1 MIRTAI
7 VGVSGYGRWHLM
19 MAIDQT
25 LLGRLQLV
33 GATIINP
40 ESEVFVCQRLRQLGV
55 PIFATYEEM
64 IRQLAGRI
72 DLCLLPTGIQYHAPM
87 TIAALRAGANVVV
100 EKPLAATLQDID
112 AIRAEEQRTGRWVA
126 VGFQD
131 LYVPET
137 HAIKR
142 DLLGGRI
149 GQLQRITAVGQW
161 PRSHNYYQRNN
172 WAGRVR
178 VDDAWVLDSPVNNAL
193 AHYLNLC
200 LFWAGTAE
208 TEAAQL
214 ATIQAGLYR
223 AQAIDSFDTISLR
236 LGTTTGVL
244 IDFHGTHSGTKNAPP
259 EITLQGSEGRIQWV
273 YDRHYTIRRP
283 GRTPEF
289 HRLLEFLGARMAVG
303 DAAVRKCTEPATF
316 VCSTT
321 LARTHTQVINLLHEH
336 FPIIDVPADAL
347 EQVTEGNEPFTRIK
361 GIDAAIDQAVTTG
374 HLLGRGE
381 YSWAVTPE
389 IKVARDYERF
399 DRLFPAAGTPAP

>member
-25 LLGRLQLV
+25 LLGRVKLV

-55 PIFATYEEM
+55 PIFATYDEM
-64 IRQLAGRI
+64 IRQLDGQL

-112 AIRAEEQRTGRWVA
+112 AIRAEEKRTGRWVA

-142 DLLGGRI
+142 DLLAGKI
-149 GQLQRITAVGQW
+149 GQLRRITAVGQW

-172 WAGRVR
+172 WAGRLR
-178 VDDAWVLDSPVNNAL
+178 VGDAWVLDSPVNNAL

-200 LFWAGTAE
+200 LFWAGTSLE
-208 TEAAQL
+208 GAAQL
-214 ATIQAGLYR
+214 TTIQAALYR
-223 AQAIDSFDTISLR
+223 AQAIESFDTLSLR
-236 LGTTTGVL
+236 LGTANGVV
-244 IDFHGTHSGTKNAPP
+244 IDFHGTHSGAKNAPP
-259 EITLQGSEGRIQWV
+259 EITLQGTGGQVHWV

-283 GRTPEF
+283 GHAPEF
-289 HRLLEFLGARMAVG
+289 QRLLEFLGARMAVG
-303 DAAVRKCTEPATF
+303 EAAARKCREPDTF
-316 VCSTT
+316 VCTT
-321 LARTHTQVINLLHEH
+321 QVARTHTQVINLLHER
-336 FPIIDVPADAL
+336 FPIIDVPASAL
-347 EQVTEGNEPFTRIK
+347 EHVNEANEPFTRIK
-361 GIDAAIDQAVTTG
+361 GIDAAIDQAVG
-374 HLLGRGE
+374 SGNLIGGSE
-381 YSWAVTPE
+381 YSWAVIPE
-389 IKVARDYERF
+389 IKVAHDYERF
-399 DRLFPAAGTPAP
+399 DRLFPAAGARAL

>member
-25 LLGRLQLV
+25 LLGRLKLV

-55 PIFATYEEM
+55 PIFASFEQM
-64 IRQLAGRI
+64 IQQLAGQV

-112 AIRAEEQRTGRWVA
+112 AIRAEEKRTGRWVA

-142 DLLGGRI
+142 DLLAGRI
-149 GQLQRITAVGQW
+149 GELRRITAVGQW
-161 PRSHNYYQRNN
+161 PRSHGYYQRNN

-178 VDDAWVLDSPVNNAL
+178 VDGAWVFDSPVNNAL

-200 LFWAGTAE
+200 LFWAGTTAE
-208 TEAAQL
+208 GSAQL
-214 ATIQAGLYR
+214 VTVQAGLYR
-223 AQAIDSFDTISLR
+223 AQQIESFDTISLR
-236 LGTTTGVL
+236 LGTANGVI

-259 EITLQGSEGRIQWV
+259 EIVLHGTGGNVHWV
-273 YDRHYTIRRP
+273 YDRHYTTRRP
-283 GRTPEF
+283 GRAPEF
-289 HRLLEFLGARMAVG
+289 QRLLEFLGARMAVG
-303 DAAVRKCTEPATF
+303 DAAVRKCTQPDTF
-316 VCSTT
+316 VCSTA
-321 LARTHTQVINLLHEH
+321 LARTHTQVINLLHER
-336 FPIIDVPADAL
+336 FPIITVPGDAL
-347 EQVTEGNEPFTRIK
+347 ELVTEANESFTRIK
-361 GIDAAIDQAVTTG
+361 GIDAAIDQAVVSASLIG
-374 HLLGRGE
+374 PSE
-381 YSWAVTPE
+381 YSWAAIPE
-389 IKVARDYERF
+389 ISVARDYERF
-399 DRLFPAAGTPAP
+399 DRLFPATATRPQ